1 MRVWEKRMKD
11 LPKIHLTVGISG
23 SGKSHFAKKFCQEN
37 DVVELNLDNFRKLI
51 SGDISNQDVT
61 SEAIKER
68 DIELGYH
75 LQLGRSV
82 MLSDTNL
89 HARNINSIAKR
100 YPQLKVEVFFITD
113 SDNVQLC
120 KDRIADDL
128 QDGVDR
134 SNVPDEVV
142 DRQYKNWVKMKDAT
156 FEENVRV
163 HYVDTEGRTT

>member
-1 MRVWEKRMKD
+1 MT
-11 LPKIHLTVGISG
+11 PKIFLTVGCSG
-23 SGKSHFAKKFCQEN
+23 SGKSYFAKKFCQAN

-61 SEAIKER
+61 FEAIKER
-68 DIELGYH
+68 DK
-75 LQLGRSV
+75 QLEKQLKLNRSV

-89 HARNINSIAKR
+89 HARNINSIAKK
-100 YPQLKVEVFFITD
+100 YPHLDVEVFFITD

-134 SNVPDEVV
+134 SKVPDEVV
-142 DRQYKNWVKMKDAT
+142 DRQYENYVKMKDAT
-156 FEENVRV
+156 FEDNVKV
-163 HYVDTEGRTT
+163 HYVDTFGKIS

>member
-1 MRVWEKRMKD
+1 MRIWEKRMT
-11 LPKIHLTVGISG
+11 PKIFLTVGCSG
-23 SGKSHFAKKFCQEN
+23 SGKSYFAKKFCQAN

-61 SEAIKER
+61 FEAIKER
-68 DIELGYH
+68 DK
-75 LQLGRSV
+75 QLEKQLKLNRSV

-89 HARNINSIAKR
+89 HARNINSIAKK
-100 YPQLKVEVFFITD
+100 YPHLDVEVFFITD

-134 SNVPDEVV
+134 SKVPDEVI
-142 DRQYKNWVKMKDAT
+142 DRQYENYVKMKDAT
-156 FEENVRV
+156 FEDNVKV
-163 HYVDTEGRTT
+163 HYVDTFGKIS

>member
-1 MRVWEKRMKD
+1 MT
-11 LPKIHLTVGISG
+11 PKIYATVGVSG
-23 SGKSHFAKKFCQEN
+23 SGKSHFAKKFCQAN

-61 SEAIKER
+61 FEAIKER
-68 DIELGYH
+68 DKQLEHH
-75 LQLGRSV
+75 LQLNHSV

-89 HARNINSIAKR
+89 HARNINSIAKK
-100 YPQLKVEVFFITD
+100 YPHLDVEVFFITD

-134 SNVPDEVV
+134 SKVPDEVV
-142 DRQYKNWVKMKDAT
+142 DRQYENYTKMKSAT
-156 FEENVRV
+156 FEDNVKV
-163 HYVDTEGRTT
+163 HYVDTFGKIS

>member
-1 MRVWEKRMKD
+1 M
-11 LPKIHLTVGISG
+11 
-23 SGKSHFAKKFCQEN
+23 
-37 DVVELNLDNFRKLI
+37 
-51 SGDISNQDVT
+51 
-61 SEAIKER
+61 
-68 DIELGYH
+68 ELGYH
-75 LQLGRSV
+75 LQLGHSV

-100 YPQLKVEVFFITD
+100 FPQLKVEVFFITD

-142 DRQYKNWVKMKDAT
+142 DRQYKNYVKMKDAT

-163 HYVDTEGRTT
+163 HYVDTKGRTN

>member
-1 MRVWEKRMKD
+1 MKD
-11 LPKIHLTVGISG
+11 APKIFLTVGISG
-23 SGKSHFAKKFCQEN
+23 SGKSHFAKKFCQAN

-61 SEAIKER
+61 FEAIKER
-68 DIELGYH
+68 DKQLEHH
-75 LQLGRSV
+75 LQLNHSV

-89 HARNINSIAKR
+89 HARNINSIAKK
-100 YPQLKVEVFFITD
+100 YPHLDVEVFFITD

-134 SNVPDEVV
+134 SKVPDEVV
-142 DRQYKNWVKMKDAT
+142 DRQYKNYVKMKDAT
-156 FEENVRV
+156 FEDNVKV
-163 HYVDTEGRTT
+163 HYVDTFGKIS

>member
-1 MRVWEKRMKD
+1 MT
-11 LPKIHLTVGISG
+11 PKIYATVGVSG
-23 SGKSHFAKKFCQEN
+23 SGKSHFAKKFCQAN

-61 SEAIKER
+61 FEAIKER
-68 DIELGYH
+68 DKQLEHH
-75 LQLGRSV
+75 LQLNHSV

-89 HARNINSIAKR
+89 HARNINSIAKK
-100 YPQLKVEVFFITD
+100 YPHLDVEVFFITD

-134 SNVPDEVV
+134 SKVPDEVV
-142 DRQYKNWVKMKDAT
+142 DRQYKNYVKMKDAT
-156 FEENVRV
+156 FEDNVKV
-163 HYVDTEGRTT
+163 HYVDTFGKIS

>member
-1 MRVWEKRMKD
+1 MWIWEKRMT
-11 LPKIHLTVGISG
+11 PKIFLTVGVSG
-23 SGKSHFAKKFCQEN
+23 SGKSHFAKKFCQDN

-61 SEAIKER
+61 FEAIKER
-68 DIELGYH
+68 DRELGYH
-75 LQLGRSV
+75 LQLGHSV

-100 YPQLKVEVFFITD
+100 FPHLDVEVFFITD

-134 SNVPDEVV
+134 SNVPNEVV
-142 DRQYKNWVKMKDAT
+142 DRQYENYIKMKDAT
-156 FEENVRV
+156 FEDNVKV
-163 HYVDTEGRTT
+163 HYVDTFGNIS

>member
-1 MRVWEKRMKD
+1 MT
-11 LPKIHLTVGISG
+11 PKIFLTVGVSG
-23 SGKSHFAKKFCQEN
+23 SGKSHFAKKFCQDN

-61 SEAIKER
+61 FEAIKER
-68 DIELGYH
+68 DK
-75 LQLGRSV
+75 QLEKQLKLNHSV

-89 HARNINSIAKR
+89 HARNINSIAKK
-100 YPQLKVEVFFITD
+100 YPYLDVEVFFITD

-134 SNVPDEVV
+134 SNVPNEVV
-142 DRQYKNWVKMKDAT
+142 DRQYENYVKMKDAT
-156 FEENVRV
+156 FEDNVKV
-163 HYVDTEGRTT
+163 QYVDTFGNIS

>member
-1 MRVWEKRMKD
+1 MRIWEKRMT
-11 LPKIHLTVGISG
+11 PKIFLTVGISG
-23 SGKSHFAKKFCQEN
+23 SGKSHFAKKFCQAN

-61 SEAIKER
+61 FEAIKER
-68 DIELGYH
+68 DK
-75 LQLGRSV
+75 QLEKQLKLNHSV

-89 HARNINSIAKR
+89 HARNINSIAKK
-100 YPQLKVEVFFITD
+100 YPHLDVEVFFITD
-113 SDNVQLC
+113 SDNIQLC

-142 DRQYKNWVKMKDAT
+142 DRQYENYVKMKSAT
-156 FEENVRV
+156 FEDNVKV
-163 HYVDTEGRTT
+163 HYVDTFGKIS

>member
-1 MRVWEKRMKD
+1 MT
-11 LPKIHLTVGISG
+11 PKIYATVGVSG
-23 SGKSHFAKKFCQEN
+23 SGKSHFAKKFCQAN

-61 SEAIKER
+61 FEAIKER
-68 DIELGYH
+68 DRELGYH

-89 HARNINSIAKR
+89 HARNINSIAKK
-100 YPQLKVEVFFITD
+100 YPHLDVEVFFITD

-134 SNVPDEVV
+134 SKVPDEVV
-142 DRQYKNWVKMKDAT
+142 DRQYENYTKMKSAT
-156 FEENVRV
+156 FEDNVKV
-163 HYVDTEGRTT
+163 HYVDTFGKIS